1 MAAVL
6 LVLASVTDSLV
17 TFATHVIRDLG
28 LPGVFLLVLAD
39 AMGIPIAAAA
49 ILLFAGFNT
58 TAAGG
63 NHDTIVGVMIAG
75 LAGDFFGSCLAY
87 AIGSTG
93 GHELLE
99 RHGRKLHITPAKI
112 EMAHGWFER
121 WGAPVLF
128 FGRNVPFV
136 RTYVSYPAGAVRM
149 TFSRFAIWTF
159 LGGIP
164 LAVGWTLAGKAVGH
178 RWTDWK
184 DKLGYVDYAVV
195 AILLLAAAWL
205 VLRWRRNR
213 GRAADAPA

>member
-1 MAAVL
+1 M

-28 LPGVFLLVLAD
+28 LPGVFLLVAAD

-49 ILLFAGFNT
+49 IMLFAGFNVS
-58 TAAGG
+58 AAGG
-63 NHDTIVGVMIAG
+63 HHHTILGVVVAGIAG
-75 LAGDFFGSCLAY
+75 DLAGSCLAY
-87 AIGSTG
+87 GIGYTG

-112 EMAHGWFER
+112 RMAHAWFER

-149 TFSRFAIWTF
+149 TFSRFFLWTF
-159 LGGIP
+159 LGAIP
-164 LAVGWTLAGKAVGH
+164 LTLGWSLAGKALGH
-178 RWTDWK
+178 RWTEWK
-184 DKLGYVDYAVV
+184 DKLGYVDV
-195 AILLLAAAWL
+195 AIVALLVLAVAWL
-205 VLRWRRNR
+205 VVRWWRNR
-213 GRAADAPA
+213 GRPADVPA